1 MSSEGSAKRLLGVQ
15 QPRSF
20 WLPPSAH
27 SCAPEALEVC
37 ELGGISFD
45 PWEETALSSLLGE
58 RSDGTWSALEAGLEV
73 SRQNGKGEIMLGRQ
87 VTGLFLLEEKVQI
100 YSAHRFDTSLEAF
113 RRLRQVIEET
123 PDFDREV
130 LRISKSHGEEGIELR
145 RDRRIGFRTRAGGGG
160 RGLTGDTLYL
170 DEAMVLALALM
181 GDLMPVLSARPNP
194 QIIYAGS
201 AVNQLQH
208 EHGRVFSRIRKR
220 GLAGGDPR
228 LAWMSWGEPPGE
240 DGKELSPDDVG
251 HLADDPEAWAR
262 ANPGFGIRVTRDFV
276 EAERKTMSLRNF
288 AVERLGVG
296 DWPDLDADSDD
307 ELFDRDEWAA
317 IFDRGFA
324 ERSIDGPP
332 ILAWDVSPDRAW
344 ASIGAAGY
352 RPDDLMHVELIE
364 RRRGTGWL
372 AGRLGELAR
381 RHGVTEGSVLVDGRS
396 QAASLIPAVEEE
408 LGFEVTVVSTAE
420 YAEACGNFYDAVP
433 QKTMRHGGQPELDE
447 AVLGAAE
454 RPLGEASAWGR
465 KKSSTDI
472 TPLVACTIA
481 RWGAA
486 KGEEESIWERRA
498 RAAKEAQ
505 SEDSSSEV
513 ALL

>member
-1 MSSEGSAKRLLGVQ
+1 VA
-15 QPRSF
+15 
-20 WLPPSAH
+20 
-27 SCAPEALEVC
+27 
-37 ELGGISFD
+37 
-45 PWEETALSSLLGE
+45 
-58 RSDGTWSALEAGLEV
+58 LEV
-73 SRQNGKGEIMLGRQ
+73 SRQNGKGEVILGRQ
-87 VTGLFLLEEKVQI
+87 LTGLFLLGEKVQI

-113 RRLRQVIEET
+113 RRLQRVIEEV
-123 PDFDREV
+123 PDFEREV
-130 LRISKSHGEEGIELR
+130 KRISKSHGEEGIELFG
-145 RDRRIGFRTRAGGGG
+145 DRRIGFRTRAGGGG
-160 RGLTGDTLYL
+160 RGLTGDVIYF
-170 DEAMVLALALM
+170 DEPMILPQDLL
-181 GDLMPVLSARPNP
+181 GDLMPLLSARPNP
-194 QIIYAGS
+194 QLWYTGS

-208 EHGRVFSRIRKR
+208 EHGLVFAGLRQR
-220 GLAGGDPR
+220 GLTAADLR
-228 LAWMSWGEPPGE
+228 LMWMSWGLPPME
-240 DGKELSPDDVG
+240 DGKELSPDDAE
-251 HLADDPEAWAR
+251 HLFDDPEAWVA
-262 ANPGFGIRVTRDFV
+262 ANPGLGIRISPEFIK
-276 EAERKTMSLRNF
+276 AERKTMKARNF

-317 IFDRGFA
+317 IFDRGYG

-332 ILAWDVSPDRAW
+332 VLAWDVSPDRAW

-352 RPDDLMHVELIE
+352 RPDGLMHVELIE

-372 AGRLGELAR
+372 AGRLGELAK
-381 RHGVTEGSVLVDGRS
+381 RHGVTEGSILVDGRS
-396 QAASLIPAVEEE
+396 QAASLIPGVEEK

-433 QKTMRHGGQPELDE
+433 QKTMRQGGQPELDE
-447 AVLGAAE
+447 AVFGAAE

-465 KKSSTDI
+465 KKSTTDI

-498 RAAKEAQ
+498 KEAQ
-505 SEDSSSEV
+505 SGGTSEEPSSEV